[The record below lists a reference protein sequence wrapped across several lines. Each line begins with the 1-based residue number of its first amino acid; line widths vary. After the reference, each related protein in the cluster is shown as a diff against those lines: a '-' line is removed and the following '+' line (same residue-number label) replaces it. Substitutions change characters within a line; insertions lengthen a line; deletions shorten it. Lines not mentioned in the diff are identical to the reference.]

1 MSQVKIESCVFD
13 FGGVMSPALYPDL
26 VKKITDGLGLDW
38 KGIVEGFVKYRRIM
52 DGDLITLA
60 EMYGRTFRDMGVSL
74 PEEVLQQIYEADS
87 ASYFS
92 RNEDTLEWMRSLK
105 NEGYSIGILTNM
117 NSPFANRHFR
127 RIFADFIELADAV
140 VISGEEHLYK
150 PMREIYDITAKRLGV
165 NPSKICF
172 FDDVEENCK
181 GARIAGW
188 KAIRFN
194 GVEETKREFSSIA

>member
-1 MSQVKIESCVFD
+1 
-13 FGGVMSPALYPDL
+13 MSPALYPDL

-92 RNEDTLEWMRSLK
+92 RNEETLEWMRSLK
-105 NEGYSIGILTNM
+105 SEGYSIGILTNM

-194 GVEETKREFSSIA
+194 GVEETKRDFSSIA